1 MNEDSW
7 AASLA
12 LNSDM
17 KSLVGTERR
26 SAMAHL
32 KMTREEYF
40 RVHGVFAAAGGNDV
54 KGVSAV
60 LQQSHT
66 RTTVSGTRLDL
77 TLVVQQKLAREAQLC

>member
-1 MNEDSW
+1 
-7 AASLA
+7 
-12 LNSDM
+12 
-17 KSLVGTERR
+17 
-26 SAMAHL
+26 MAHL

-40 RVHGVFAAAGGNDV
+40 RVHGVFAAAGGEDV

-77 TLVVQQKLAREAQLC
+77 TTIIQQKNAQEAGLC

>member
-1 MNEDSW
+1 
-7 AASLA
+7 
-12 LNSDM
+12 
-17 KSLVGTERR
+17 
-26 SAMAHL
+26 MAYL
-32 KMTREEYF
+32 KMTREEYS

-77 TLVVQQKLAREAQLC
+77 TLVVQQSLPERHNSAENHGLSYGPQR